1 MQAPAPPMPLSHLL
15 LVLAICLAWGGN
27 FLASAYALQHFP
39 PFVYTALRLC
49 VVLLCLLPLLRRLP
63 QGQWPRLVAVCLLNG
78 ALHFGLNFM
87 ALRQAGDISSVA
99 IALQSYVPMSALLA
113 VWLLG
118 ERIGWRTGFGIG
130 LAFGGV
136 VVLGFDP
143 LVLDA
148 PAALLTTLFAALALA
163 LGTVLMRGL
172 RNIGPFELQAWT
184 AVLGIPFLLALSAAF
199 EQGQVEA
206 IAAAGWGH
214 WGAVAYSGLIASLVG
229 HGLLFWLVQ
238 RHPVSQITPYLL
250 LTPIIAIAL
259 GVLAWGDRPGPK
271 LVVGGLMVLGGV
283 MLIAL
288 RAIVR
293 RRPLPLPLD

>member
-1 MQAPAPPMPLSHLL
+1 
-15 LVLAICLAWGGN
+15 VL
-27 FLASAYALQHFP
+27 
-39 PFVYTALRLC
+39 T
-49 VVLLCLLPLLRRLP
+49 CLLPLLRRVP
-63 QGQWPRLVAVCLLNG
+63 HGQWPRLVAVCLLNG

-118 ERIGWRTGFGIG
+118 ERIGWRTGAGIG

-136 VVLGFDP
+136 LVLGFDP

-148 PAALLTTLFAALALA
+148 PAALLTTLAAAFALA

-172 RNIGPFELQAWT
+172 RNIGAFELQAWT
-184 AVLGIPFLLALSAAF
+184 AVFGIPFLLVLSAAF
-199 EQGQVEA
+199 ESGQLA
-206 IAAAGWGH
+206 SISSAGWGH
-214 WGAVAYSGLIASLVG
+214 WGAVAYSGLAASLVG

-259 GVLAWGDRPGPK
+259 GVLVWGDRPGPK
-271 LVVGGLMVLGGV
+271 LVIGGLMVLGGV

-288 RAIVR
+288 RAIAR
-293 RRPLPLPLD
+293 RRSVPLPQD